1 MNNIYEALKGFTDIP
16 SAVVALVLGLLALRR
31 RDREGAALFLIIA
44 AGGFLGSAVHIFEL
58 PELIR
63 RIVWVFLH
71 MALFEAVLR
80 FTLLFNSFLS
90 GGRKSRAKQ
99 FRFLEVVLY
108 FGAVAAVL
116 ACGRRDML
124 FFIAFS
130 AVCMVQ
136 LIICMIKADKKPKRA
151 LVLITFIPLLLI
163 LQTFSKIIPYS
174 VVFEHAIITMIL
186 FIIYSMSAAL
196 QSAGNA

>member
-1 MNNIYEALKGFTDIP
+1 MNSIYEALKGFTDIP

-80 FTLLFNSFLS
+80 FTLLFSS
-90 GGRKSRAKQ
+90 
-99 FRFLEVVLY
+99 
-108 FGAVAAVL
+108 
-116 ACGRRDML
+116 
-124 FFIAFS
+124 FS
-130 AVCMVQ
+130 AAAESPGQSNSGFWRLCYV
-136 LIICMIKADKKPKRA
+136 
-151 LVLITFIPLLLI
+151 
-163 LQTFSKIIPYS
+163 
-174 VVFEHAIITMIL
+174 
-186 FIIYSMSAAL
+186 SAP
-196 QSAGNA
+196 